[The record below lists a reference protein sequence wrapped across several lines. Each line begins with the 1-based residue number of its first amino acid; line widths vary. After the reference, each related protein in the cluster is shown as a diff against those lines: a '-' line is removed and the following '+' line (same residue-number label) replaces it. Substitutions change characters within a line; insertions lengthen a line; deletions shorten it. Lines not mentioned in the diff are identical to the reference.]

1 MTNLVM
7 SWRRKLL
14 NITHKIGGVYAH
26 FLRKE
31 NQKNTNERYVGR
43 EHFYHASGTGMCS
56 RKLYFQ
62 SVDKVKPTNLANN
75 ASMRKMRV
83 GTLLHEDIQNSL
95 LLYNNIYSNITN
107 NINGKNIT
115 IKNSEEIEN
124 PSSVYEVEGEII
136 IEELSVRGFF
146 DVVQNDGLGVILYDI
161 KTAAD
166 YSFRKVF
173 NTDKP
178 YTMKH
183 QELQLSTYGYG
194 VKEKY
199 GRLDGMYL
207 LYYNKNT
214 SVMKYKQ
221 VPLSMLNSAY
231 MFWANI
237 NKQHSVGLPNFEDG
251 VSPVMKWECDYC
263 EFKDHCSPPTGYGK
277 YSDRNTLKKGELINE

>member
-1 MTNLVM
+1 
-7 SWRRKLL
+7 
-14 NITHKIGGVYAH
+14 
-26 FLRKE
+26 
-31 NQKNTNERYVGR
+31 
-43 EHFYHASGTGMCS
+43 MCS

-62 SVDKVKPTNLANN
+62 SVEQVPQSNPPN
-75 ASMRKMRV
+75 AASSRVMRL
-83 GTLLHEDIQNSL
+83 GTLVHQDFEKSILY
-95 LLYNNIYSNITN
+95 YNNIYNNIINN
-107 NINGKNIT
+107 NINDKNIT
-115 IKNSEEIEN
+115 KKIGTKSNSE
-124 PSSVYEVEGEII
+124 PAYETEGEII
-136 IEELSVRGFF
+136 IDELTVRGFY
-146 DVVQNDGLGVILYDI
+146 DVVQNDGSGVTLYDL
-161 KTAAD
+161 KTAAH
-166 YSFRKVF
+166 YSFQKVF
-173 NTDKP
+173 NKENP
-178 YTMKH
+178 YPMKH
-183 QELQLSTYGYG
+183 HELQLSTYGYG

>member
-1 MTNLVM
+1 M
-7 SWRRKLL
+7 
-14 NITHKIGGVYAH
+14 
-26 FLRKE
+26 
-31 NQKNTNERYVGR
+31 
-43 EHFYHASGTGMCS
+43 
-56 RKLYFQ
+56 
-62 SVDKVKPTNLANN
+62 
-75 ASMRKMRV
+75 
-83 GTLLHEDIQNSL
+83 
-95 LLYNNIYSNITN
+95 
-107 NINGKNIT
+107 
-115 IKNSEEIEN
+115 
-124 PSSVYEVEGEII
+124 
-136 IEELSVRGFF
+136 
-146 DVVQNDGLGVILYDI
+146 QNDGLGIILYDI

-221 VPLSMLNSAY
+221 VPLSMLSSAY

>member
-1 MTNLVM
+1 M
-7 SWRRKLL
+7 KIH
-14 NITHKIGGVYAH
+14 NIGKIYAH
-26 FLRKE
+26 YLRKE
-31 NQKNTNERYVGR
+31 NEKNVANRYVGK

-62 SVDKVKPTNLANN
+62 SVDKVQPTNMPNN
-75 ASMRKMRV
+75 ASMRKMRL

-95 LLYNNIYSNITN
+95 LLYNSLYNNIINNTN
-107 NINGKNIT
+107 NNIIKKN
-115 IKNSEEIEN
+115 NEEIEN
-124 PSSVYEVEGEII
+124 LNSVYESDGEII
-136 IEELSVRGFF
+136 IDELSVRGFF
-146 DVVQNDGLGVILYDI
+146 DIVENNDNNIILYDI
-161 KTAAD
+161 KSAAD

-194 VKEKY
+194 IKEKY

-237 NKQHSVGLPNFEDG
+237 KKQHSVGLPNFEEG

-263 EFKDHCSPPTGYGK
+263 EFYEHCNPPTGHGK
-277 YSDRNTLKKGELINE
+277 YSDRNTLRKGEI

>member
-1 MTNLVM
+1 MK
-7 SWRRKLL
+7 RKQHDIGQIYAQYL
-14 NITHKIGGVYAH
+14 NA
-26 FLRKE
+26 E
-31 NQKNTNERYVGR
+31 NEKNRLERYDGK
-43 EHFYHASGTGMCS
+43 EYYYHASGSGKCS
-56 RKLYFQ
+56 RQLYYQ
-62 SVDKVKPTNLANN
+62 SVEKTKPTNPAD
-75 ASMRKMRV
+75 AKSMRVMRL
-83 GTLLHEDIQNSL
+83 GTIVHEDIQKSL
-95 LLYNNIYSNITN
+95 VLYNINN
-107 NINGKNIT
+107 NINNNI
-115 IKNSEEIEN
+115 NSDNI
-124 PSSVYEVEGEII
+124 PSELTLSVGSKGFVIEGEVII
-136 IEELSVRGFF
+136 KELNVRGFF
-146 DVVQNDGLGVILYDI
+146 DLLQIQNEGERGSGFFLYDI

-214 SVMKYKQ
+214 SVIKYKQ

>member
-1 MTNLVM
+1 M
-7 SWRRKLL
+7 
-14 NITHKIGGVYAH
+14 NITHKIGGLYAS
-26 FLRKE
+26 FLKQE
-31 NQKNTNERYVGR
+31 NQKNTNERYVGK
-43 EHFYHASGTGMCS
+43 EHYYHASGTGMCS

-62 SVDKVKPTNLANN
+62 SVDKVRPTNLPNN
-75 ASMRKMRV
+75 ASMRKMRI
-83 GTLLHEDIQNSL
+83 GTLLHGDMQKSL
-95 LLYNNIYSNITN
+95 LNYNNIYNNIINN
-107 NINGKNIT
+107 NINDININKNIGT
-115 IKNSEEIEN
+115 SQEKNN
-124 PSSVYEVEGEII
+124 KPSQIYEVEGEVFIK
-136 IEELSVRGFF
+136 ELSVRGFF
-146 DVVQNDGLGVILYDI
+146 DVVQSDGLGVMLYDI

-183 QELQLSTYGYG
+183 QELQLSTYGYAI
-194 VKEKY
+194 KEKY

-214 SVMKYKQ
+214 SVIKYKQ

-231 MFWANI
+231 MFWVNI

-263 EFKDHCSPPTGYGK
+263 EYKDHCDPPTGYGRFSHK
-277 YSDRNTLKKGELINE
+277 NTLKQGE